1 MVKMGQTFHVGHLYI
16 SKGELLVLYFNSFT
30 HMDNSTDGVPT
41 PTTPLCEGV
50 RSTGGVVGGVQVP
63 LTDHH
68 ECQNGSNLACG
79 ALKHDQR

>member
-1 MVKMGQTFHVGHLYI
+1 MWGTHIQPKVSYLCFI
-16 SKGELLVLYFNSFT
+16 SIVFT
-30 HMDNSTDGVPT
+30 HMVNSTDGVPT

-50 RSTGGVVGGVQVP
+50 CGTDGGVVGGVQVP

-79 ALKHDQR
+79 ALTHDQR